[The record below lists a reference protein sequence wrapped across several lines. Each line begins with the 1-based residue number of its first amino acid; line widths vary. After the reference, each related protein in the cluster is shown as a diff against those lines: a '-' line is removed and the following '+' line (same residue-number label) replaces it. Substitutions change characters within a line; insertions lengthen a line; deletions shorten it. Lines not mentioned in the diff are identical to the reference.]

1 MDFLS
6 ESQLRSKRRQIMKT
20 VIKTWLLVIF
30 GLTMIASNAYADD
43 YPTRTV
49 RVLVGY
55 APGGAP
61 DIVARFIG
69 QRLTQVLKQSFIVE
83 NKPGAGGTLA
93 TNQIAKASADGYTIM
108 VLDIG
113 QLAIAP
119 YIFKGLPYDP
129 IKDFTPIGRAAVV
142 PMVLAA
148 NADSHIKTMADLIQL
163 AKASPGKITYG
174 SSGIGSIH
182 HIAMEMLKS
191 EAGIDL
197 KHVPYKGSGESVP
210 ALLGGQVQVAMTA
223 YPAVGSFAKSGKVN
237 ILAVTS
243 EKRFPRTPD
252 VPALSET
259 YKNYDYASEIGVVGP
274 AGLPSD
280 VVTKLSSA
288 LKSILAESDIQNKL
302 LGVGAI
308 SSWLS
313 PQDYSENIRL
323 NLAKYKKAVEI
334 SHAVQN

>member
-1 MDFLS
+1 
-6 ESQLRSKRRQIMKT
+6 MKT
-20 VIKTWLLVIF
+20 TIKKWLFVLC
-30 GLTMIASNAYADD
+30 GLMMVVSNTYADD
-43 YPTRTV
+43 YPTRPV
-49 RVLVGY
+49 RVMVGY

-61 DIVARFIG
+61 DTVARFVG
-69 QRLTQVLKQSFIVE
+69 QRLTQILKQSFIIE

-93 TNQIAKASADGYTIM
+93 TNQVAKALPDGYTIM

-119 YIFKGLPYDP
+119 YIFKNLPYDSL
-129 IKDFTPIGRAAVV
+129 KDFTPIGRAAVV

-148 NADSHIKTMADLIQL
+148 NADSHIKSMADLIRF
-163 AKASPGKITYG
+163 AKANPGRIAYG

-182 HIAMEMLKS
+182 HIAMEVLKS

-197 KHVPYKGSGESVP
+197 KHVPYKGSGQSVP
-210 ALLGGQVQVAMTA
+210 ALLGGEIQVAMTA
-223 YPAVGSFAKSGKVN
+223 YPAVGSFAKSGQVN
-237 ILAVTS
+237 IIAVTS
-243 EKRFPRTPD
+243 EKRFPGTPD

-259 YKNYDYASEIGVVGP
+259 YKGYDYASEIGIVGP
-274 AGLPSD
+274 AGLPPD
-280 VVTKLSSA
+280 VVAKLSSA
-288 LKSILAESDIQNKL
+288 LKIILAEPDIQNKL

-308 SSWLS
+308 PSWLS
-313 PQDYSENIRL
+313 PQDYAENIRQ

>member
-1 MDFLS
+1 
-6 ESQLRSKRRQIMKT
+6 MKT
-20 VIKTWLLVIF
+20 AIKKWLFALCGLMMVI
-30 GLTMIASNAYADD
+30 SNTYADD
-43 YPTRTV
+43 YPTRPI
-49 RVLVGY
+49 RVMVGY

-61 DIVARFIG
+61 DTVARFVG
-69 QRLTQVLKQSFIVE
+69 QRLTQVLKQSFVIE

-93 TNQIAKASADGYTIM
+93 TNQIAKAVPDGYTIM

-119 YIFKGLPYDP
+119 YIFKDLPYDSL
-129 IKDFTPIGRAAVV
+129 KDFTPIGRAAVV

-148 NADSHIKTMADLIQL
+148 NADSHIKTMADLIRL

-182 HIAMEMLKS
+182 HIAMEVLKS

-197 KHVPYKGSGESVP
+197 KHVPYKGSGQSVP
-210 ALLGGQVQVAMTA
+210 ALLGGEVQVAMTA
-223 YPAVGSFAKSGKVN
+223 YPAVGSFAKSGQVN
-237 ILAVTS
+237 IIAVTS
-243 EKRFPRTPD
+243 EKRFPGTPD

-259 YKNYDYASEIGVVGP
+259 YKGYDYASEIGIIGP
-274 AGLPSD
+274 VGLPPD
-280 VVTKLSSA
+280 VVAKLSSA
-288 LKSILAESDIQNKL
+288 LKIILAESDIQNKL

-308 SSWLS
+308 PSWLS
-313 PQDYSENIRL
+313 PQDYAENIRK